1 MKISPWIPLH
11 RGIYHVL
18 LDARAEL
25 SDLGITIPDNP
36 YAVIPSKMLSEAIRR
51 QCLTVPG
58 LSGEEK
64 GDSGRFVFDE
74 PENRE

>member
-1 MKISPWIPLH
+1 MKTSPWIPLH

-18 LDARAEL
+18 LDARAAL
-25 SDLGITIPDNP
+25 SDIGITIPRNT
-36 YAVIPSKMLSEAIRR
+36 YAVIPSKTLSEAIRR

-58 LSGEEK
+58 LSWEENE
-64 GDSGRFVFDE
+64 DSGRFVFDE